1 MTSEQICTAIK
12 KKRKTLGITQA
23 QLAEKT
29 GLSTYYI
36 GLLEANR
43 KSPTLRTLELICE
56 VLGLDIMI
64 Q

>member
-12 KKRKTLGITQA
+12 KKRKALGITQA

-56 VLGLDIMI
+56 VLELELLI

>member
-1 MTSEQICTAIK
+1 M
-12 KKRKTLGITQA
+12 TQA

-29 GLSTYYI
+29 DLSTYYI

-56 VLGLDIMI
+56 VLGLEIMI